1 MKRVGIAGFIH
12 ESNTFLCETT
22 THDNFDHGSLTRG
35 SQLLERWDGS
45 KHELGGF
52 LGGARRWGF
61 DPIPIM
67 ATYAIPSGIIQADA
81 FEVLADEMIS
91 ELRKSLPLDGLLL
104 ALHGAAVAENFPNAD
119 GELLRRFRQV
129 VGSTLPIMLTL
140 DLHANVSSSII
151 CETNATVIYRSNPHL
166 DQYERGLE
174 VANLMARTL
183 DGHIQPVQ
191 ALETPPLLINIS
203 KQYTQQSPAFELYED
218 AREVMTWPGILSAS
232 VAMGFCFADVET
244 MGASFLV
251 VADKDRKLAR
261 AGAQWM
267 AQRAWQRRS
276 EFVGQLVS
284 PADAVRQ
291 AIESPVAPIV
301 LMDVGDNVGGGS
313 AGDSAVLLAEV
324 MKQKGTNALV
334 VLYDPA
340 SVRDCIATGVK
351 GSVVLSVGGK
361 TDQRHGQPIQITGR
375 VRLISD
381 GIFIENQV
389 RHGGWSLNDQGVTVV
404 LETEHQHTVIL
415 TSHRMPPL
423 SLEQLL
429 SLGVKPEQKRILIV
443 KGVVAP
449 RAAYEPIAA
458 GIILV
463 DSPGATSADLLGFEY
478 RHRRRPL
485 YPLELEAVYC
495 A

>member
-1 MKRVGIAGFIH
+1 
-12 ESNTFLCETT
+12 
-22 THDNFDHGSLTRG
+22 
-35 SQLLERWDGS
+35 
-45 KHELGGF
+45 
-52 LGGARRWGF
+52 
-61 DPIPIM
+61 
-67 ATYAIPSGIIQADA
+67 
-81 FEVLADEMIS
+81 
-91 ELRKSLPLDGLLL
+91 
-104 ALHGAAVAENFPNAD
+104 
-119 GELLRRFRQV
+119 
-129 VGSTLPIMLTL
+129 
-140 DLHANVSSSII
+140 
-151 CETNATVIYRSNPHL
+151 
-166 DQYERGLE
+166 
-174 VANLMARTL
+174 
-183 DGHIQPVQ
+183 
-191 ALETPPLLINIS
+191 
-203 KQYTQQSPAFELYED
+203 
-218 AREVMTWPGILSAS
+218 
-232 VAMGFCFADVET
+232 
-244 MGASFLV
+244 
-251 VADKDRKLAR
+251 
-261 AGAQWM
+261 
-267 AQRAWQRRS
+267 
-276 EFVGQLVS
+276 
-284 PADAVRQ
+284 
-291 AIESPVAPIV
+291 VAPIV